1 MTRVNTIAVGD
12 TIHHTY
18 VPPGLLDVT
27 VLAMKPCDDDMN
39 YATDHIGDHPRYLIK
54 DPESGEP
61 DWVCSRDFVK
71 VVS

>member
-1 MTRVNTIAVGD
+1 MSDIAVGD

-27 VLAMKPCDDDMN
+27 VLAVKPCEGDGGE
-39 YATDHIGDHPRYLIK
+39 GDHPSYLIK

-71 VVS
+71 VPVAS